1 MGMFVDEHLSCH
13 ESADSCIL
21 VSDVSP
27 AAGRRR
33 LYFMA
38 ASLTYIETLTL
49 LVFYEDKKQKANIEC
64 RILNVK
70 C

>member
-1 MGMFVDEHLSCH
+1 M
-13 ESADSCIL
+13 SAQPL
-21 VSDVSP
+21 
-27 AAGRRR
+27 AAET
-33 LYFMA
+33 